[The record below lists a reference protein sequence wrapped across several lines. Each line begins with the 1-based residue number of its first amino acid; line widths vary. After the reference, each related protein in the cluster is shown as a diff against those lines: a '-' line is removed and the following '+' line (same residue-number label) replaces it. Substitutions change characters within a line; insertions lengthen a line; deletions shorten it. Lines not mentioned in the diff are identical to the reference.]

1 MGKAVFTIVSAMAEL
16 EHAIIKERVTAGV
29 RQAIAER
36 RLLKSPKSWG
46 RRPVEA
52 VDPTIATTIRRLTKE
67 GLGCHKIG
75 QQVGLSSRT
84 VWKVRQRQA
93 VA

>member
-1 MGKAVFTIVSAMAEL
+1 
-16 EHAIIKERVTAGV
+16 
-29 RQAIAER
+29 
-36 RLLKSPKSWG
+36 
-46 RRPVEA
+46 VEA
-52 VDPTIATTIRRLTKE
+52 IDSTIATRIRTLTKA

>member
-1 MGKAVFTIVSAMAEL
+1 MLSSRSGSP
-16 EHAIIKERVTAGV
+16 AGV
-29 RQAIAER
+29 RHAITKR
-36 RLLKSPKSWG
+36 QSWG
-46 RRPVEA
+46 RKPVEA
-52 VDPTIATTIRRLTKE
+52 IDSTIATRIRTLTKA